1 MAGTLRFTFPKG
13 HPHEGK
19 TAVIGGVQFTEG
31 TAEIP
36 SEGSAGLVSIL
47 SFHSVAPEGSEE
59 AAQLEEQYALVA
71 AEKEKAAAKAD
82 KKKAAE

>member
-19 TAVIGGVQFTEG
+19 TAVIGGVEFTDG
-31 TAEIP
+31 TAEVEQEDSKGIT
-36 SEGSAGLVSIL
+36 SIL